1 VGSPLAPES
10 TPAGEFDRILRE
22 NERFQEAF
30 DRSALTAAPL
40 TGLAIVT
47 CMDARIDVEDALGIR
62 VGDAH
67 IIRNAGALATDDV
80 IRSLIVSQQ
89 LLGTREIIVVAHTKC
104 GLHGADESVLRER
117 IEISTGSSTDMG
129 FGAFEDLEAM
139 VREQV
144 ELLRDEPVLL
154 DTEVRGLIYE
164 VETGRLRP
172 VT

>member
-1 VGSPLAPES
+1 
-10 TPAGEFDRILRE
+10 
-22 NERFQEAF
+22 
-30 DRSALTAAPL
+30 
-40 TGLAIVT
+40 
-47 CMDARIDVEDALGIR
+47 MDARIDVEDALGIR

-89 LLGTREIIVVAHTKC
+89 LLGTREIILIAHTKC
-104 GLHGADESVLRER
+104 GLHGADEDALRER
-117 IEISTGSSTDMG
+117 VETSTGSATEMG
-129 FGAFEDLEAM
+129 FGAFTDLESM

-154 DTEVRGLIYE
+154 ETEVRGLIYE